1 MRVWTRDRFSI
12 LAQLCTTSPKLPKL
26 CPEDDAY
33 FFDRDFW
40 VFRFIYAFLRDNT
53 LPESV
58 DVLRELYCEA
68 SYYRIGLLRHTIEA
82 KMIGEGAMAA
92 GIQKARTLKPSATSS
107 TNATPAASAASAAM
121 SSRLSLPSTLSVK
134 ADISSRPSERAS
146 EFQSSPTKQQSAST
160 SSTGSSSTASSLESK
175 YSELPDPFG
184 FTSKK
189 KQAS

>member
-1 MRVWTRDRFSI
+1 MGGQLFKATVRVWTRDRFSI
-12 LAQLCTTSPKLPKL
+12 LAQLCTTTPRLTKL

-40 VFRFIYAFLRDNT
+40 VFRFILAFLRDNA

-68 SYYRIGLLRHTIEA
+68 SYYRIGLLRHAIEA
-82 KMIGEGAMAA
+82 KMIGEESMAA
-92 GIQKARTLKPSATSS
+92 GIHTARVIRPTTTVDQTVSRLPSPVKPITKKEIATSGDED
-107 TNATPAASAASAAM
+107 
-121 SSRLSLPSTLSVK
+121 R
-134 ADISSRPSERAS
+134 R
-146 EFQSSPTKQQSAST
+146 
-160 SSTGSSSTASSLESK
+160 SSSITKLQEKPNPSVQLEQK

-189 KQAS
+189 KG

>member
-12 LAQLCTTSPKLPKL
+12 LAQLCTTTPKLPKL

-58 DVLRELYCEA
+58 DELRELYCEA
-68 SYYRIGLLRHTIEA
+68 SYYRIGLLRHAIES
-82 KMIGEGAMAA
+82 KMIGEEAMAA
-92 GIQKARTLKPSATSS
+92 GVHKSRTLKPSESS
-107 TNATPAASAASAAM
+107 SMQPALAVPAVQPT
-121 SSRLSLPSTLSVK
+121 RLPLSSTLSAK
-134 ADISSRPSERAS
+134 AEIGSRSTERSKESHA
-146 EFQSSPTKQQSAST
+146 SPTKQRS
-160 SSTGSSSTASSLESK
+160 GSSLTASALESK

-189 KQAS
+189 KPPS

>member
-1 MRVWTRDRFSI
+1 VRVWTRDRFSI
-12 LAQLCTTSPKLPKL
+12 LAQLCTATPKLPKL

-58 DVLRELYCEA
+58 DELRELYCEA
-68 SYYRIGLLRHTIEA
+68 SYYRIGLLRHAIES
-82 KMIGEGAMAA
+82 KMIGVDAMAA
-92 GIQKARTLKPSATSS
+92 GVHRVRALKPSELLSMKAVPGVPVVQ
-107 TNATPAASAASAAM
+107 PA
-121 SSRLSLPSTLSVK
+121 RLPLPSALSAK
-134 ADISSRPSERAS
+134 AEISRRPTERSKESQA
-146 EFQSSPTKQQSAST
+146 SPTKQQS
-160 SSTGSSSTASSLESK
+160 GSSSAAPALESK

-189 KQAS
+189 MPPS